1 MSWQEENLSDD
12 LKEKI
17 KNFVWSNL
25 SSRRI
30 MAETANLYTSNIFS
44 VIIAM
49 LGGKN
54 DDDEQGIIK

>member
-1 MSWQEENLSDD
+1 MSWQDENLSDD

-17 KNFVWSNL
+17 RTFVWSNI

-30 MAETANLYTSNIFS
+30 VAETANLYTSNIFS

-49 LGGKN
+49 LGGKIN
-54 DDDEQGIIK
+54 DDEQGIIK

>member
-1 MSWQEENLSDD
+1 MSWQNENLSDD

-17 KNFVWSNL
+17 RNYVWSNL

-30 MAETANLYTSNIFS
+30 AAQTFGLYTTNIFS

-49 LGGKN
+49 LGGKDN
-54 DDDEQGIIK
+54 DDEQGIIK